1 MASVFQDTTQALVR
15 QLDPSGELIPVT
27 SIIDVSCFR
36 PFCLVKRT
44 RTSFW
49 GVRYVKT
56 DFSLRDI
63 LEDGPELPE
72 PSKDPVIKIGENTE
86 NTMATGVTAAD
97 FQIPVMITFS
107 AGGSDY
113 NYLEI
118 QKLSIVQELES
129 LRKRKLKV
137 PEPNFLKKLREHN
150 ENLYMVTEAV
160 ETLKDAKLEKRR
172 KADAGIYVPL
182 LTALGF
188 KVGILTLLVLHAAQ
202 PPNPLHWETQGYHHT
217 KIHDIAQALS
227 LEESRPLAFSSGT
240 CIGPMIFFFTVFL
253 IVLLI
258 KSLLLN
264 IVLAWCRQ

>member
-188 KVGILTLLVLHAAQ
+188 KGSFSFDST
-202 PPNPLHWETQGYHHT
+202 
-217 KIHDIAQALS
+217 IHVSEGSI
-227 LEESRPLAFSSGT
+227 LAFRVKRLHFFHRDWATLEQDDNFGRLYRLSSKCCHGA
-240 CIGPMIFFFTVFL
+240 PL
-253 IVLLI
+253 P
-258 KSLLLN
+258 KYSP
-264 IVLAWCRQ
+264 